1 MTTEEEQSD
10 FQQLRPAVDKLSRA
24 TLEEDREAFESA
36 LDEVTAFRERRLFQD
51 VGKLAR
57 ELHEA
62 LTATAADGRIS
73 EIARSEF
80 PDARGRLDQ
89 VIAMTENSAHKTMD
103 IAEQAIPE
111 IDSMIELNRDLGE
124 RWTRFRERQ
133 LADQDVRALIR
144 DVSKHFSAVDEK
156 STRLRGW
163 LNEVLMAQDFQDLC
177 GQEIRKVSVLVQ
189 NVELMLINMIRAPLP
204 DSGNSGDSGDSG
216 NSGDAAQPQS
226 PSLASDDEQLGQDEA
241 DDILSS
247 LGF

>member
-1 MTTEEEQSD
+1 MTTQDEQSD

-24 TLEEDREAFESA
+24 ALEEDREAFESA
-36 LDEVTAFRERRLFQD
+36 LDQVTAFRERRLFQD

-62 LTATAADGRIS
+62 LNATAADGRIA

-103 IAEQAIPE
+103 MAEQAIPE
-111 IDSMIELNRDLGE
+111 IDSMIELNRDLAQ
-124 RWTRFRERQ
+124 RWSRFRERQ
-133 LADQDVRALIR
+133 LAEEEIRALIR
-144 DVSKHFSAVDEK
+144 DASKHFSAVDEK

-163 LNEVLMAQDFQDLC
+163 LNEILMAQDFQDLC

-204 DSGNSGDSGDSG
+204 KSSDSGDI
-216 NSGDAAQPQS
+216 GDSDDGAQPQS